1 LNFKPSE
8 AAFLAFPSPQFSNHP
23 MVASV
28 NVLVSP
34 SNYLFLS
41 PLYKQ
46 IPGVT
51 VQPFKLRSRDLN
63 IGTMLTLMSVDQ
75 TQAAPL
81 YMGQVTKVLR
91 EMASESSG
99 NFHYLDFKRRL
110 DEVDL
115 DRKQREFLN
124 QRLDLLESFLDLENS
139 TASPAFEAGG
149 VTIIDLSCPF
159 VDANLACILF
169 KIGVDMYL
177 ESGSTTGKVI
187 VVDEAHKV
195 YLPLSPGS

>member
-1 LNFKPSE
+1 
-8 AAFLAFPSPQFSNHP
+8 
-23 MVASV
+23 MTSV

-34 SNYLFLS
+34 SNYLYLR
-41 PLYKQ
+41 PLYEQ

-51 VQPFKLRSRDLN
+51 VQPFKLRPRDLN

-75 TQAAPL
+75 TQVAPL

-91 EMASESSG
+91 EMASQSSG
-99 NFHYLDFKRRL
+99 NFHYPDFRCRL
-110 DEVDL
+110 DKVDL

-124 QRLDLLESFLDLENS
+124 QRLDLLESFLDLEDS

-169 KIGVDMYL
+169 KVGMDMYL
-177 ESGSTTGKVI
+177 ESGSTTGKAI
-187 VVDEAHKV
+187 AVDEAHKV
-195 YLPLSPGS
+195 CLPPPSGS